1 MDESVCL
8 SKRIAD
14 LLQAPHSAIVDSRN
28 VLVVSN
34 EKNLANTEKIS
45 LCTSTDSFLKDVD

>member
-1 MDESVCL
+1 MIESVCL

-14 LLQAPHSAIVDSRN
+14 LLQAPHSAIVDSRS

-34 EKNLANTEKIS
+34 AKNLANMEKIS
-45 LCTSTDSFLKDVD
+45 HCTSTGSFLQDED